1 MCRNEDVAD
10 AHTYALTGMLIR
22 GSANPAVVPQGLPR
36 GLVMYPEASQ
46 IG

>member
-1 MCRNEDVAD
+1 VAQCVAD
-10 AHTYALTGMLIR
+10 AHAYELADMLIR

-36 GLVMYPEASQ
+36 GLVMDPEASQ